1 MSVLRASL
9 LGAVDG
15 VITSFA
21 IVAGAHAGDL
31 GEGSMLVV
39 AVSSLLADGLSM
51 GVSEYLSSSSEK
63 ERAESVRGGG
73 SVREGSIQQAR
84 PEVLGVA
91 CFASFV
97 SAGAVPILAFVSF
110 ANGSLLS
117 CAMFSLVELMLL
129 GAARTRFTG
138 EALLVGLGQT
148 SLLGGLAG
156 GVAYGVGRLV
166 HAWA

>member
-1 MSVLRASL
+1 MSLLRASI

-21 IVAGAHAGDL
+21 IVAGAHAGEL
-31 GEGSMLVV
+31 GTSAMLVV
-39 AVSSLLADGLSM
+39 AVSSLLADGVSM
-51 GVSEYLSSSSEK
+51 GVSEFLSSAS
-63 ERAESVRGGG
+63 ERAKVVAVSGGM
-73 SVREGSIQQAR
+73 R
-84 PEVLGVA
+84 PELLGVA

-97 SAGAVPILAFVSF
+97 SAGAVPIVAFVSF

-129 GAARTRFTG
+129 GAARTRFTN

-148 SLLGGLAG
+148 SVLGGVAG

-166 HAWA
+166 QSWA